1 MGVNGF
7 GRIGRLVFRA
17 GMDNQKVTMVAIND
31 PFMDVEYML
40 YQLKYDSVHRA
51 FKGTITVKKEDGKEF
66 LVVNGMPIRVFH
78 EKDPAAIGWG
88 AVGATYVCESTGV
101 FTTQEKAALHLKGG
115 AKKVIISAPPKDS
128 VPMFVMGVNQEKYT
142 ADLTVVSNAS
152 CTTNC
157 LAPLA
162 KVINDTFGIVEGLMT
177 TVHAMTATQ
186 LTVDGPSRGGKDW
199 RGGRCASN
207 NIIPS
212 STGAAKAVGKVI
224 PALNGKLTG
233 MAFRV
238 PTPDVS
244 VVDLT
249 CRLEKGASMDDIS
262 KAVLQAGASSMKG
275 ILGFTDKEVVS
286 TDFVTCSQS
295 SIFDKGA
302 GIALNDKFVKLVS
315 WYDNEWG
322 YSRPSGWGV
331 EHEGDLG
338 FHGQGGGLDGLR
350 HLLPVLDF
358 DKGAGIALNDKFV
371 KLVSWY
377 DNEWGYS
384 NRLIDLVCHMAVVD
398 GTVPAPSKIVSIK
411 AREIFDSRGNPTVEV
426 DLLTDVHLFRAAVPS
441 GASTGIYEAL
451 ELRDGDKKRLLGKG
465 VLKAVSNV
473 NDILA
478 PKLVGLDV
486 TKQSEIDTLM
496 VETIDGTQND
506 WGWSKS
512 SLGANAI
519 LAVSM
524 AVCRAG
530 AASMQMPL
538 YEYIANIAGRPT
550 DKYMMPVPSF
560 NVINGGSHAG
570 NRLALPGVHGTQN
583 DWGWSKSALGA
594 NAILAVS
601 MAVCRAGAASMQ
613 MPLYEYIA
621 NIAGR
626 PTDKYM
632 MPVPSFNVIN
642 GGSHA
647 GNRLACQEFMIL
659 PVGASTFK
667 EALIMGCEVYHTLK
681 GVIKKKYGQDACNV
695 GDEGGFAPSVQDN
708 NEALDVLMEAIEK
721 SGHKDKVVIGTDVAA
736 SEFYNGETK
745 KYDLDFKN
753 PAGSPEDMKK
763 DADAMIAYYKNWLDK
778 YPLAS
783 IEDPFDQDDWEAYS
797 KFQAAVGDRTQIVG
811 DDLLVTNPKRVTKAL
826 EVKACNALLLK
837 VNQIGSISEAIEAA
851 EMAQFAGWGVMVSH
865 RSGETEDSF
874 IADLVVGLRT
884 GEIKTGA
891 PSSGETEDSFIADLV
906 VGLRTGEIKTGAPC
920 RSERLAKY
928 NQLLRIEEELG
939 ALKCSYAGK
948 DFRTVGLPAKSMVR
962 KPIVG
967 GNWKCMNTKALT
979 IELLTAFKGCNPN
992 GDLGETVIFAPF
1004 LHIPHALK
1012 EVAGTAINIGAENF
1026 SKTGEGAFTG
1036 EVSIGQLADIGVKY
1050 VLVGHSERRA
1060 IYGETDEDTA
1070 IKVKLGLEKGMHVM
1084 LAIGEQLSERQAG
1097 TTVDV
1102 CERQLKACFPVITD
1116 WSKVSIAYEPVW
1128 AIGTGVVATPMQ
1140 AQDTHYQVRR
1150 IVAECCGDAVAK
1162 GVRIL
1167 YGGSVNAKNC
1177 KALGEMPDID
1187 GFLVGGASCKPEFT
1201 SIIGAA

>member
-1 MGVNGF
+1 M
-7 GRIGRLVFRA
+7 
-17 GMDNQKVTMVAIND
+17 
-31 PFMDVEYML
+31 
-40 YQLKYDSVHRA
+40 S
-51 FKGTITVKKEDGKEF
+51 TICE
-66 LVVNGMPIRVFH
+66 IR
-78 EKDPAAIGWG
+78 
-88 AVGATYVCESTGV
+88 
-101 FTTQEKAALHLKGG
+101 
-115 AKKVIISAPPKDS
+115 
-128 VPMFVMGVNQEKYT
+128 
-142 ADLTVVSNAS
+142 
-152 CTTNC
+152 
-157 LAPLA
+157 
-162 KVINDTFGIVEGLMT
+162 
-177 TVHAMTATQ
+177 
-186 LTVDGPSRGGKDW
+186 
-199 RGGRCASN
+199 
-207 NIIPS
+207 
-212 STGAAKAVGKVI
+212 
-224 PALNGKLTG
+224 
-233 MAFRV
+233 
-238 PTPDVS
+238 
-244 VVDLT
+244 
-249 CRLEKGASMDDIS
+249 
-262 KAVLQAGASSMKG
+262 
-275 ILGFTDKEVVS
+275 
-286 TDFVTCSQS
+286 
-295 SIFDKGA
+295 
-302 GIALNDKFVKLVS
+302 
-315 WYDNEWG
+315 
-322 YSRPSGWGV
+322 
-331 EHEGDLG
+331 
-338 FHGQGGGLDGLR
+338 
-350 HLLPVLDF
+350 
-358 DKGAGIALNDKFV
+358 
-371 KLVSWY
+371 
-377 DNEWGYS
+377 
-384 NRLIDLVCHMAVVD
+384 
-398 GTVPAPSKIVSIK
+398 

-426 DLLTDVHLFRAAVPS
+426 DLCTESALFRAAVPS

-451 ELRDGDKKRLLGKG
+451 ELRDGDKGRLLGKG
-465 VLKAVSNV
+465 VIKAVDNV
-473 NDILA
+473 NKIIGPALI
-478 PKLVGLDV
+478 GMDV
-486 TKQSEIDTLM
+486 TKQLQIDKKM
-496 VETIDGTQND
+496 VEQLDGTQNE

-512 SLGANAI
+512 KLGANAI

-530 AASMQMPL
+530 AAASQMPL
-538 YEYIANIAGRPT
+538 YKYI
-550 DKYMMPVPSF
+550 
-560 NVINGGSHAG
+560 
-570 NRLALPGVHGTQN
+570 
-583 DWGWSKSALGA
+583 
-594 NAILAVS
+594 AILAS
-601 MAVCRAGAASMQ
+601 K
-613 MPLYEYIA
+613 
-621 NIAGR
+621 
-626 PTDKYM
+626 PTETYV

-659 PVGASTFK
+659 PVGAATFK
-667 EALIMGCEVYHTLK
+667 DAMIVGAEVYHTLK

-753 PAGSPEDMKK
+753 PAGSPEEMKK

-865 RSGETEDSF
+865 R
-874 IADLVVGLRT
+874 
-884 GEIKTGA
+884 
-891 PSSGETEDSFIADLV
+891 SGETEDSFIADLV

-1201 SIIGAA
+1201 SIIGAAQELYSKK